1 VCAFCADKQAVI
13 DYKAVGRLRR
23 YLSERARAESAKK
36 TGTCAKHQR
45 QLRAAIKRARF
56 IGLLPY
62 APDHRRVTG
71 PVAPPPPPREE
82 RPADDTETAARPPE
96 AAAGTPE
103 ATATAVAQEGPV
115 AAEEDAEAK
124 AEATPEPEAEE
135 TTADEPAAAEEDA
148 EAEAE
153 ATPEPEAEEATG
165 DEPVAT
171 EEDTEAEAEATPE
184 PEPEAEKPPPDGAET
199 TEDEEQPGS

>member
-135 TTADEPAAAEEDA
+135 
-148 EAEAE
+148 
-153 ATPEPEAEEATG
+153 ATG